1 MKTNVTIKIEDL
13 TLTIMKDDGIVY
25 HSDVDDTFDE
35 DDVYDIARLVAN
47 GDEDVF
53 YKIVDDIPE
62 ILGWND

>member
-13 TLTIMKDDGIVY
+13 TLTIMKGDEIVY